1 MTTRALGNIAGP
13 LKWQRHPSLDGSQFT
28 RDGRADAGALK
39 HIKECSTGL
48 GASGIGE
55 QGIKIQ
61 SVLALDDSTHGEGAV
76 NVGLTFGHQQQRG
89 KDLEVKA
96 GSGGAEVWDLER
108 RKPSI
113 EPVASSESHQEDR
126 FNLLGP
132 SNDMGTG
139 TGSSGLEQVSGTGTL
154 VTSAGMGG
162 SVGLGLSESL
172 GQEGGRSGS
181 GRSSGLSEVDGVA
194 SSFWWGRGGGLGG
207 RGSHQ
212 GRGAGT
218 SFSQGKCQQ

>member
-1 MTTRALGNIAGP
+1 MRNGP
-13 LKWQRHPSLDGSQFT
+13 LKWQRHPSLDGSQST
-28 RDGRADAGALK
+28 RDGRVDAGALK

-48 GASGIGE
+48 GASGIGK

-139 TGSSGLEQVSGTGTL
+139 TGSSGLEQMSGTGTL
-154 VTSAGMGG
+154 ATSVGMGG
-162 SVGLGLSESL
+162 SVGLGLSGSL
-172 GQEGGRSGS
+172 GQEAGGGRSVS

-194 SSFWWGRGGGLGG
+194 PGFWRGRGGFHGV
-207 RGSHQ
+207 RGANQ

-218 SFSQGKCQQ
+218 VFLQGICQQ

>member
-1 MTTRALGNIAGP
+1 MLALEDATHCEVVASAGP
-13 LKWQRHPSLDGSQFT
+13 
-28 RDGRADAGALK
+28 A
-39 HIKECSTGL
+39 
-48 GASGIGE
+48 
-55 QGIKIQ
+55 
-61 SVLALDDSTHGEGAV
+61 
-76 NVGLTFGHQQQRG
+76 FGHQQWG
-89 KDLEVKA
+89 KSVAVNA
-96 GSGGAEVWDLER
+96 GTGGAENWVSER
-108 RKPSI
+108 WEEPI
-113 EPVASSESHQEDR
+113 EPQGLSESHQQER
-126 FNLLGP
+126 FNLQG
-132 SNDMGTG
+132 SSKEMGTG
-139 TGSSGLEQVSGTGTL
+139 TGSSGLEQASGTGTL

-194 SSFWWGRGGGLGG
+194 SSFWCGRGGGLGG

>member
-28 RDGRADAGALK
+28 RDGRADAGAFK
-39 HIKECSTGL
+39 HIKECSTG
-48 GASGIGE
+48 SGVSGTGK

-61 SVLALDDSTHGEGAV
+61 PVLALDEGAV
-76 NVGLTFGHQQQRG
+76 NVGLTFGHQQHRG
-89 KDLEVKA
+89 KDLEVNA
-96 GSGGAEVWDLER
+96 GSGGAEVWDLEKR
-108 RKPSI
+108 EPSI
-113 EPVASSESHQEDR
+113 ELVASSESHQEDR
-126 FNLLGP
+126 FDLLGP
-132 SNDMGTG
+132 SNDVG

-154 VTSAGMGG
+154 VTSVGMGG

-212 GRGAGT
+212 SRGAGT